1 MKSGVLVAIAGVI
14 AGIATSVTK
23 WVFADD
29 VAPLAIV
36 EMKNRIEVAA
46 TAVVPLVVAILIRAS
61 LMNDPLAPG
70 VKAM

>member
-23 WVFADD
+23 WVFADE
-29 VAPLAIV
+29 VAPLATV
-36 EMKNRIEVAA
+36 EMKKRISVAA

-61 LMNDPLAPG
+61 LMNEPLAPG